1 MELFALML
9 KFQMSALRYFHR
21 KTLSRLQRN
30 ILQTDDWTGMLEAVK
45 ESDKICRSYINLAD
59 SESINN
65 ISTKVNDI
73 EAKIEEQFKGLNEK
87 MQELKDFPQD
97 SLLRDC
103 FRCFS
108 VVDYQNIKDEVP
120 PRVPGTCEW
129 ILNHPKYLMWL
140 NAQETKLLWIT
151 ADPGCGKTVLAKSLI
166 DEHLL
171 SLDASPADNVCYFF
185 FKDEDQKTRSPAAA
199 ISTFLHQL
207 FTQDP
212 SLLGRAIPFFQRHG
226 DKLCERLS
234 ELWKLFLEVTVCPEA
249 GRTICVI
256 DALDECAD
264 DMRDS
269 MIRLLRGVCS
279 QPEDYPKLKFLVT
292 SQPRVSMTE
301 SLFGIKLGSEIRLMG
316 ENAEEKGHI
325 YLEIK
330 SFIKARVDSF
340 RRLREQVG
348 IHDDAHESLRHKLDE
363 IENRTYL
370 WVSLVFSELEKTP
383 GIAAERLQQK
393 LDELPPTVEAA
404 YERILERSKDANK
417 ARKILQIIVA
427 AARPLTITEINVA
440 LAVSERT
447 GSQGLVLEPEATFPA
462 TLQAS
467 CGSFLDIKNSRVHLI
482 HQSAKKFLLNYGI
495 GTASIC
501 SESWKYSL
509 NADDSNYVLADICT
523 SYLLLP
529 EFEKDIVV
537 DLERFV
543 LPDATQHS
551 FLSYAAAYWTSHLE
565 KSAAKATRSLLEKAI
580 RLIKAGSNE
589 CVNWL
594 VLYLRE
600 HMVDLTL
607 RDFRFDL
614 EVAALT
620 GCEVLIEQMFCRSIN
635 SLCLLEAVR
644 PAEYAGHYGVVKS
657 LLHRNPDPH
666 CRTSRGDSYLA
677 CAITFGD
684 VTLVRFLLNKGDD
697 PNQYIFGRPV
707 LAHAAACGYFEI
719 VALLLDNGA
728 RVEAQDK
735 YDGLTA
741 LSFAVQASPEWMH
754 GYPKQQTLQRDYI
767 QVTKALLDRGANVF
781 SSDNSGRTPL
791 YYAIWNKQYDLV
803 KVLLDSGVHPD
814 CIISRDGC
822 CLHVAAMS
830 GSTEIVNLLLS
841 RGASVDAK
849 YNRFQRTP
857 LSYAAAHGMYE
868 VAKMLLDKGA
878 YPDSADYFG
887 STPLAYA
894 AENGKEE
901 VLKLLLTAQ
910 ADPDI
915 PNYQGH
921 TPLSKAVLAGQ
932 ASAVKI
938 LLEKAKNIDPVHI
951 TGETPLSLA
960 KISGKTEIV
969 EMLSAAY
976 NKSLATNKTEAESVA
991 N

>member
-1 MELFALML
+1 
-9 KFQMSALRYFHR
+9 
-21 KTLSRLQRN
+21 
-30 ILQTDDWTGMLEAVK
+30 MLEVVK
-45 ESDKICRSYINLAD
+45 ESDKTCRSYINLAD

-73 EAKIEEQFKGLNEK
+73 ETMIEEQFKGLNEK
-87 MQELKDFPQD
+87 MQELRDLPQD
-97 SLLRDC
+97 SLLREC

-129 ILNHPKYLMWL
+129 ILSHPKYLMWL

-171 SLDASPADNVCYFF
+171 SLDGSPADNVCYFF
-185 FKDEDQKTRSPAAA
+185 FKDEDQKTKSPAAA

-234 ELWKLFLEVTVCPEA
+234 ELWKLFLEVTTCPEA

-256 DALDECAD
+256 DALDECSEN
-264 DMRDS
+264 MQDS

-279 QPEDYPKLKFLVT
+279 QPEDYPKLKFLIT

-301 SLFGIKLGSEIRLMG
+301 SLFGIKLASEIRLMG
-316 ENAEEKGHI
+316 ENTEEKEHI

-330 SFIKARVDSF
+330 TFIQARIHSF
-340 RRLREQVG
+340 RQLRKQLG
-348 IHDDAHESLRHKLDE
+348 IDDNAHESIHHKLNE
-363 IENRTYL
+363 VENRTYL
-370 WVSLVFSELEKTP
+370 WVSLAFSELEKTP

-404 YERILERSKDANK
+404 YEKILERIKDVNK

-427 AARPLTITEINVA
+427 AVRPLTITEINVA

-447 GSQGLVLEPEATFPA
+447 GSQGLVLEPESTFPA

-482 HQSAKKFLLNYGI
+482 HQSAKKFLLNCGI
-495 GTASIC
+495 GTASTC

-529 EFEKDIVV
+529 EFGKDIVV
-537 DLERFV
+537 DTERFV
-543 LPDATQHS
+543 LSDASQHS
-551 FLSYAAAYWTSHLE
+551 FLAYAAAYWPSHLE
-565 KSAAKATRSLLEKAI
+565 KSAAKATRSLLQKAI
-580 RLIKAGSNE
+580 RLTKAGSNE

-607 RDFRFDL
+607 QDFRSDL

-620 GCEVLIEQMFCRSIN
+620 GCEVLLEQMFHETIN
-635 SLCLLEAVR
+635 SLRILEAVR
-644 PAEYAGHYGVVKS
+644 PAEYARNYGVIES
-657 LLHRNPDPH
+657 LLKKGADPH
-666 CRTSRGDSYLA
+666 CKTSRGDSYLS
-677 CAITFGD
+677 CAIFYGD
-684 VTLVRFLLNKGDD
+684 VSLVKILLDKGAD
-697 PNQYIFGRPV
+697 PNESIFGQPT
-707 LAHAAACGYFEI
+707 LAHAALCGYPEI
-719 VALLLDNGA
+719 VTMLLDNGA
-728 RVEAQDK
+728 CVEGRDK
-735 YDGLTA
+735 YDRRTA
-741 LSFAVQASPEWMH
+741 LSFAAQASPRLH
-754 GYPKQQTLQRDYI
+754 GYSHTSRRDY
-767 QVTKALLDRGANVF
+767 ALVVEILLHKGADPL
-781 SSDNSGRTPL
+781 SRDNSDRTPL
-791 YYAIWNKQYDLV
+791 YYAIWSKQYDLV
-803 KVLLDSGVHPD
+803 KLMLDSGVHPD

-830 GSTEIVNLLLS
+830 GSTEIVDLLLS

-849 YNRFQRTP
+849 HNRFQRTP
-857 LSYAAAHGMYE
+857 LSYAAAHGKYE

-878 YPDSADYFG
+878 YPDSTDYFG

-901 VLKLLLTAQ
+901 VLKLLFMAQ